1 MRKNV
6 QLELLF
12 WLFTALLV
20 IIVQL
25 PIYNSLGPERYPFYL
40 QNTVFILAAVTVT
53 RYIFLLQHTFLA
65 YRQFLKIAFVFL
77 CIPLI
82 FYLVQEI
89 NHFQT
94 YIDEQGWDALVGHL
108 AYENRNGMI
117 DYIRNQMILFGT
129 MAVISSV
136 LFPFRLMAS
145 VWLTY
150 NRGRV

>member
-1 MRKNV
+1 MKKNR

-12 WLFTALLV
+12 WIFTALLAL
-20 IIVQL
+20 IVQL
-25 PIYNSLGPERYPFYL
+25 PIYNSLGAERYPFYL
-40 QNTVFILAAVTVT
+40 QNTVFILAAITVT

-65 YRQFLKIAFVFL
+65 YRQILKIAFVFL

-108 AYENRNGMI
+108 AYEERKSMI
-117 DYIRNQMILFGT
+117 DYIRNQMILFGI

-136 LFPFRLMAS
+136 IFPFRLIVS

-150 NRGRV
+150 NRGKV